1 MVSGLTIHDLRLT
14 KHNMEVKMMKR
25 YFVIIGVIA
34 MFCIAAGCA
43 GLSRL
48 EMDYG
53 TSFKLA
59 KFNQTLNPEAEK
71 NLKPVTGLD
80 GVAAQKSIDRYRKE
94 FEKAQPPIYMPMPS
108 VVGMGVVGGK

>member
-1 MVSGLTIHDLRLT
+1 
-14 KHNMEVKMMKR
+14 MEVKMMKR

-43 GLSRL
+43 QPLTRL

-59 KFNQTLNPEAEK
+59 KFNQVLNPEAEK

-94 FEKAQPPIYMPMPS
+94 FEKAQPPVSTPMPS
-108 VVGMGVVGGK
+108 IVGIGVGGGK

>member
-1 MVSGLTIHDLRLT
+1 
-14 KHNMEVKMMKR
+14 MMKR

-43 GLSRL
+43 QPLTRL

-59 KFNQTLNPEAEK
+59 KFNQIMYPDAEK
-71 NLKPVTGLD
+71 NLAPVTGL
-80 GVAAQKSIDRYRKE
+80 GGRAAQAIMERYWKD
-94 FEKAQPPIYMPMPS
+94 FGKAAPEAPAVPATLI
-108 VVGMGVVGGK
+108 MGVGGK

>member
-1 MVSGLTIHDLRLT
+1 
-14 KHNMEVKMMKR
+14 MMKR

-43 GLSRL
+43 QPLTRL

-53 TSFKLA
+53 TSYKLA

-80 GVAAQKSIDRYRKE
+80 GGAAQASIEQYRKD
-94 FEKAQPPIYMPMPS
+94 FAKPATTAMPIS
-108 VVGMGVVGGK
+108 LLGMVAGGK